1 MERTAFKDFWRFI
14 YSLSDEDYNGTIK
27 IIDFMRNSTEE
38 EIDTIIKQGIES
50 GAYTD
55 EMETGLRTTLKL
67 IM

>member
-55 EMETGLRTTLKL
+55 ENEADLRAVLNT

>member
-14 YSLSDEDYNGTIK
+14 YSLSDEDYDGTIEL
-27 IIDFMRNSTEE
+27 IEFMRNSTEE
-38 EIDTIIKQGIES
+38 EIDNIIKQGIES

-55 EMETGLRTTLKL
+55 EMEAGLRTTLKL